1 MTDDLLRRFSRLNP
15 VPDPDRLAFHSE
27 LGLPA
32 HPVLR
37 AVLEQARATNGNPP
51 AAAHQ
56 QHHPQEITMTTL
68 SPPRPE
74 QGPRGQRSARGWL
87 IAAGAAAA
95 AVAVGVVI
103 GFPTL
108 GSDEGPGAAPD
119 DDPAAGTDDAP
130 APPPADPDVALA
142 QAYVEARNA
151 YSVEQARELVSED
164 FLASEGIRNL
174 ATMELAFAKH
184 EAYGSR
190 HTEGECE
197 GPTADPLGGVVVH
210 CDYLW
215 STELQ
220 RITGYPPVPVD
231 FDFSIDDGR
240 ISYAAHDWNRDGFEP
255 NVWDP
260 WIDFLTQEHP
270 DFAELVLAADNL
282 HPEHTPEFIR
292 QMPEHLERYEQ
303 WVRAQD
309 G

>member
-1 MTDDLLRRFSRLNP
+1 VEQVDRARP

-37 AVLEQARATNGNPP
+37 AVLEQARATNGHPP
-51 AAAHQ
+51 TTAHQ
-56 QHHPQEITMTTL
+56 RHRSEEITMTTL

-74 QGPRGQRSARGWL
+74 QGPTGRRSARGWL

-95 AVAVGVVI
+95 AVAVGVVV
-103 GFPTL
+103 GVPTL
-108 GSDEGPGAAPD
+108 GSDEGPGAAGD
-119 DDPAAGTDDAP
+119 RDPAAGTDDAP
-130 APPPADPDVALA
+130 APPLADPDVALA

-151 YSVEQARELVSED
+151 YSVEQARALVSEG
-164 FLASEGIRNL
+164 FLTTEAPDAFRNL
-174 ATMELAFAKH
+174 ATMELAFAVH
-184 EAYGSR
+184 EAYGFR
-190 HTEGECE
+190 FTEGECE
-197 GPTADPLGGVVVH
+197 GPTVGTQGSVLVR

-231 FDFSIDDGR
+231 FRFWIDDGR
-240 ISYAAHDWNRDGFEP
+240 ISSVSHDWNRAKFEP

-270 DFAELVLAADNL
+270 DFLRLALATDHL
-282 HPEHTPEFIR
+282 DPVHTPEAIR